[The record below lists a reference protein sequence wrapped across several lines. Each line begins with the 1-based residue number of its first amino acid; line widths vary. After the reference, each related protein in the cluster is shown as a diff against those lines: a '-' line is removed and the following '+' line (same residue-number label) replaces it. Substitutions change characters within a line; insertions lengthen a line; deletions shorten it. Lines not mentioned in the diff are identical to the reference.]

1 MSSLIADVTELD
13 FEEKVLLASTRRPVL
28 VDFWAPWCGPCR
40 QLSPILEKIATEFA
54 GRLDVVKINTD
65 EQMQIAGLF
74 GIRSLPTVLLIR
86 DGRPLDGFMGA
97 QPESAIREFLAAHID
112 EAGADIPEEPEP
124 LPLLPAED
132 RIAEL
137 LAGIEAEPDKVELRL
152 DLAEAL
158 IEVGETSEATAI
170 LDALPPD
177 QSESDKGRKLRALL
191 GFGAVLLD
199 APALDQLSLIVAAN
213 PTNLRA
219 RHHLGVRLLFAGQAE
234 AALEEFLEIMRQD
247 RKFEEDLGRRT
258 LIEALRVVEDPDLV
272 SATRRRMSALIF

>member
-1 MSSLIADVTELD
+1 MSNLIADVTELD

-40 QLSPILEKIATEFA
+40 QLAPILEKIAAEFA

-65 EQMQIAGLF
+65 EQMQIASLF

-97 QPESAIREFLAAHID
+97 QPESAIREFLAPHLGDAPVVD
-112 EAGADIPEEPEP
+112 EAEPEP
-124 LPLLPAED
+124 LLPAAD
-132 RIAEL
+132 RIADL
-137 LAGIEAEPDKVELRL
+137 RAGIEAEPAKGELKL
-152 DLAEAL
+152 ELAEAL
-158 IEVGETSEATAI
+158 LETGETTEATAI

-177 QSESDKGRKLRALL
+177 LSEGDKGRRLRALL
-191 GFGAVLLD
+191 DFGAILRDV
-199 APALDQLSLIVAAN
+199 PPLDQLSAIVAAD

-219 RHHLGVRLLFAGQAE
+219 RHHLGVRLLFAGHAE
-234 AALEEFLEIMRQD
+234 AALDEFLEIMRRD
-247 RKFEEDLGRRT
+247 RKFEDDLGRRT
-258 LIEALRVVEDPDLV
+258 LIEAFRVVDDPDLV

>member
-13 FEEKVLLASTRRPVL
+13 FEEKVLVASTQRPVL

-40 QLSPILEKIATEFA
+40 QLSPILEKIADEFA

-97 QPESAIREFLAAHID
+97 QPESVIREFLAAHLGD
-112 EAGADIPEEPEP
+112 AEMPDEPEP
-124 LPLLPAED
+124 VAAEPAAD
-132 RIAEL
+132 RIASL
-137 LAGIEAEPDKVELRL
+137 RAGIEADPDKVELQL

-158 IEVGETSEATAI
+158 IEVGETTEATAI
-170 LDALPPD
+170 LDSLPPD